1 MGFYQDRIVPHL
13 VRLSMRN
20 EVLAPYRRRI
30 VPAAEGRVLEL
41 GIGSGVNLPL
51 YSVGAREVIG
61 LDPSAKLLEM
71 AGEAARP
78 LARPIELLEGSAETI
93 PLDDASV
100 DTVVSTWT
108 LCSIPDVTRALA
120 EVRRVLNPSGQF
132 LFVEHGRS
140 PDANVRRWQ
149 DRLTPMWKRLA
160 GGCHLNRA
168 IPELLQGSGFH
179 IERLETGYMRGP
191 KAMTFMYEGRA
202 RPR

>member
-20 EVLAPYRRRI
+20 EVLVPYRRRI
-30 VPAAEGRVLEL
+30 VPAAQGRVLEL

-51 YSVGAREVIG
+51 YSASVREVIG

-93 PLDDASV
+93 PLEDTSV

-108 LCSIPDVTRALA
+108 LCSIPNVTRALA
-120 EVRRVLNPSGQF
+120 EVRRVLKPSGQF

-140 PDANVRRWQ
+140 PDANVRGWQ

-168 IPELLQGSGFH
+168 IPELLQGAGFH

>member
-168 IPELLQGSGFH
+168 IPELLQGAGFH

>member
-51 YSVGAREVIG
+51 YSASVREVIG

-168 IPELLQGSGFH
+168 IPELLQGAGFH